1 MINHASNVLI
11 CKKRN
16 DAISGVVQSWAVK
29 ASVTKS
35 ETLKGNEILY
45 FLTVMLVKPSLT
57 LEEKWLIKKVMFCI
71 FSTDICQIVSPTFN
85 PYVTKLR
92 NRIAI

>member
-57 LEEKWLIKKVMFCI
+57 LEEKWLIKKSDVLYFFHRYLPNR
-71 FSTDICQIVSPTFN
+71 FSN
-85 PYVTKLR
+85 L
-92 NRIAI
+92 